1 MATKRGR
8 SCRAGRQ
15 AGGLSGVYQQ
25 NVAPPPSSLP
35 PGSPPLPLSSGGPV
49 TTTGQPPDYKA
60 LGTAQ
65 AKSDFAAAASS
76 GGWEFDPDAM
86 DKVIHKLEG
95 LLDDDLDEAQRHAQ
109 IIMQIR
115 SPGGENASNSFANA
129 AIQSANQYNGFLQGA
144 VNFLMSYVD
153 VLKQVKTAYAKQ
165 DHAAID
171 ALRSQGKAD

>member
-1 MATKRGR
+1 MPDGQ
-8 SCRAGRQ
+8 GGQ
-15 AGGLSGVYQQ
+15 AGGLNGVYQQ
-25 NVAPPPSSLP
+25 NVTPPPPPPP

-65 AKSDFAAAASS
+65 AKADFAAAANS

-86 DKVIHKLEG
+86 DKVIQKLEG

-109 IIMQIR
+109 VIMQIR
-115 SPGGENASNSFANA
+115 PPGGENVSNSFANA

-153 VLKQVKTAYAKQ
+153 VLKQVKTAYEKQ

-171 ALRSQGKAD
+171 ALRGSGKAD